1 VPLEHLLAAAAAI
14 VPTWRVAYRHGN
26 IPERSFKVE
35 WKRALALASP
45 RRTTAPPRA
54 ATALE
59 LLRVCRELQGRFEE
73 VELPLLAAHGGD
85 DMRRWR
91 SRRGSIRWASCC
103 YQLWASVLCLMKC
116 RQERGWW

>member
-1 VPLEHLLAAAAAI
+1 VPLEHLLAAAVI
-14 VPTWRVAYRHGN
+14 PTWRVAYTRGN

-54 ATALE
+54 ATTLE
-59 LLRVCRELQGRFEE
+59 LLRVCRELLGRFEE
-73 VELPLLAAHGGD
+73 VELPLLAVHGGD

-103 YQLWASVLCLMKC
+103 YRLWARVLCSMKC
-116 RQERGWW
+116 RQERGLW